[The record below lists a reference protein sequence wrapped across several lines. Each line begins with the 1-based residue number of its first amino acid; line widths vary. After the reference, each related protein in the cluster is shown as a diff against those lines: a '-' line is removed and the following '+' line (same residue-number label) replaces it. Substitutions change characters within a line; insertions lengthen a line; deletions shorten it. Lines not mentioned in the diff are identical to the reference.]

1 MNILVFGRTGQV
13 GTELRKYAGITA
25 LGRTEADLADPAA
38 CAAAIR
44 SHAPAAVINAAAY
57 TSVDQAE
64 EEEALARVIN
74 ADAPAAMARIC
85 AEMDIPFVHIS
96 TDYVFDGAS
105 TEASAPEDATRPI
118 NAYGRTKLLGE
129 EAIRTAGGRYA
140 ILRTSWVFSAHG
152 SNFLKTMLRL
162 SKTRD
167 VISVVEDQTG
177 GPTAASGIA
186 AACLSIAGQLATD
199 AAKSGTYH
207 YSGTPDVSWYD
218 FASEILSRAGSA
230 SELRPIPASAYP
242 ATAERPPNSRL
253 DCSTTKAAFGLA
265 RPDWRVALDSVLEE
279 LEERA

>member
-25 LGRTEADLADPAA
+25 LGRAEADLADPAA

-152 SNFLKTMLRL
+152 SNFLKTILRL

-186 AACLSIAGQLATD
+186 AACLSIARQLATD

-230 SELRPIPASAYP
+230 SELRPIAASTYP

-253 DCSTTKAAFGLA
+253 DCSTTKATFGLA
-265 RPDWRVALDSVLEE
+265 RPDWRVALEPVLEE
-279 LEERA
+279 LEERT

>member
-64 EEEALARVIN
+64 EEEAPARVIN

-186 AACLSIAGQLATD
+186 AACLSIARQLATD

-230 SELRPIPASAYP
+230 SELRPIAASTYP

-253 DCSTTKAAFGLA
+253 DCSTTKATFGLA
-265 RPDWRVALDSVLEE
+265 RPDWRVALESVLKE
-279 LEERA
+279 LEERT

>member
-1 MNILVFGRTGQV
+1 VNILVFGRTGQV

-25 LGRTEADLADPAA
+25 LGRAEADLADPAA

-152 SNFLKTMLRL
+152 SNFLKTILRL

-186 AACLSIAGQLATD
+186 AACLSIARQLATD

-230 SELRPIPASAYP
+230 SELRPIAASTYP

-253 DCSTTKAAFGLA
+253 DCSTTKATFGLA
-265 RPDWRVALDSVLEE
+265 RPDWRVALEPVLEE
-279 LEERA
+279 LEERT